1 MIRVASTTSA
11 EHSHDRIATVE
22 VLRGLAA
29 LAVAWFHFTNANP
42 VFPSAGWLRQS
53 GAWGWLGVE
62 CFFVISGFVLP
73 LAMYRGGYRVTDAG
87 RFLARRLIRLH
98 PAYLASL
105 AVAVALWYVS
115 SPEDARPPSAMQVLL
130 HAVYLPAFFGYPWLN
145 TVYWTL
151 GIEVQF
157 YLLLACWFPLL
168 SHPAKPIRVAWLAA
182 AAALS
187 WLVTPEILV
196 FRYLVVFAMGSV
208 AFLVVV
214 DLVDR
219 ATGMVL
225 LVFLAATT
233 WLMHGWPASVTATA
247 TATLIAW
254 QVPLAW
260 RPMVGIGALSYSLYL
275 IHGPVGGR
283 VVNLGARYA
292 EGAVAELAVVLGA
305 MLVSLGAA
313 FVLHALVERPSLR
326 LAARLKPAGEQRS
339 SPGAN
344 HGNTTP

>member
-1 MIRVASTTSA
+1 MAPVAPTSPG
-11 EHSHDRIATVE
+11 EHSQDRIAAVE

-29 LAVAWFHFTNANP
+29 LAVAWFHCTNANP
-42 VFPSAGWLRQS
+42 VFPATGWLRLS

-73 LAMYRGGYRVTDAG
+73 LAMYRGRYRVEDAG

-98 PAYLASL
+98 PAYLVSL
-105 AVAVALWYVS
+105 AVTVALWYVS

-151 GIEVQF
+151 AIEVQF
-157 YLLLACWFPLL
+157 YLLLACSFPLL
-168 SHPAKPIRVAWLAA
+168 SHPAKPVRIAWLAA

-187 WLVTPEILV
+187 WLLPSEILV
-196 FRYLVVFAMGSV
+196 FRYLVVFAMGAAV
-208 AFLVVV
+208 FLVAV
-214 DLVDR
+214 DLIDR

-225 LVFLAATT
+225 LVLLAAAAGVV
-233 WLMHGWPASVTATA
+233 HGWPAAMAATA
-247 TATLIAW
+247 TAVLIASRL
-254 QVPLAW
+254 PLGW
-260 RPMVGIGALSYSLYL
+260 RPMVGIGAVSYSLYL
-275 IHGPVGGR
+275 IHAPLGGR

-292 EGAVAELAVVLGA
+292 EGAVAELAVVILA

-326 LAARLKPAGEQRS
+326 LAAQLKARRSVPTQVDQR
-339 SPGAN
+339 
-344 HGNTTP
+344 